1 MIVDVFCKIL
11 NKELPADVIMEG
23 DDWIAINDIHPQAP
37 IHILIIP
44 KKHLADICAATPN
57 DAKLLGE
64 LLMAA
69 NQVAK
74 KLGLEEKGFRLI
86 INHGEHGGQLVPHLH
101 VHLLGGKR
109 LGAKI
114 VASN

>member
-1 MIVDVFCKIL
+1 MISDVFCKII
-11 NKELPADVIMEG
+11 NKELSAEVVMEEENWLG
-23 DDWIAINDIHPQAP
+23 INDIHPQAP
-37 IHILIIP
+37 VHVLIMP
-44 KKHLADICAATPN
+44 KKHMTDICTATQD

-64 LLMAA
+64 LLIAA
-69 NQVAK
+69 NSVAK

-101 VHLLGGKR
+101 IHLLGGKR

-114 VASN
+114 VN